1 MLESNPFLRFY
12 AKINKRKIKA
22 KQTTNNYHNNII
34 SRIILYA
41 YEEELKAVLYLP
53 LSSSVDYLSISSK

>member
-1 MLESNPFLRFY
+1 MLESNPFLHFY